1 MSVILENTMEKVRNQ
16 SQKLGFSQVL
26 RECREAMGIK
36 RYRAAEFLCMSKE
49 RLRNLEI
56 AFFRVKPRDSEL
68 KAIAKFYGLSYD
80 MLDKKAEESIDSI
93 YHFKRKTK

>member
-1 MSVILENTMEKVRNQ
+1 MSVILENKMEKVRNQ
-16 SQKLGFSQVL
+16 SQKLGFSQVI

-68 KAIAKFYGLSYD
+68 KAMSALYGLSYD
-80 MLDKKAEESIDSI
+80 MLDKKAEESINSS
-93 YHFKRKTK
+93 YRFKREKK